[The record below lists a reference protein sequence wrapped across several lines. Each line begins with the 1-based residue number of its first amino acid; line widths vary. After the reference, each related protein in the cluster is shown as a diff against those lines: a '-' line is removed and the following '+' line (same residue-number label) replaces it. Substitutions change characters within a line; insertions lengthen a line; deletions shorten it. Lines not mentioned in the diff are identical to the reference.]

1 MYLIIQV
8 YLFSRINNSDQ
19 SKDIIYYIQVKS
31 DKGRLVIRK
40 NQQVISV
47 VFFIQNDVN
56 DGKIYYQYESFMQIV
71 EDSDKFVFEVN
82 TVYVDI
88 VKN

>member
-82 TVYVDI
+82 TVYVNI